1 ACVMFTTTVPL
12 APAGDTWMWAAVP
25 LTPVVVI
32 LPLIDW
38 SAATVIV
45 PLPVA
50 LVVTGGTSWLPLSV
64 TLTSTAEATP
74 TLIATTVAITPNNA
88 QSVRLIVC
96 LLSIVAEDTPS
107 SNLWAPTMVPRASLA
122 TVKLAPHRLSGK
134 RSRQEFDRA
143 LGDRP

>member
-1 ACVMFTTTVPL
+1 
-12 APAGDTWMWAAVP
+12 MWAAVP

-74 TLIATTVAITPNNA
+74 TPIATTLVITPINA

-96 LLSIVAEDTPS
+96 LLSIAAEDTPS
-107 SNLWAPTMVPRASLA
+107 SNLWAPTMVPRASLT
-122 TVKLAPHRLSGK
+122 TVKLAPRGLGGK

-143 LGDRP
+143 RGIER